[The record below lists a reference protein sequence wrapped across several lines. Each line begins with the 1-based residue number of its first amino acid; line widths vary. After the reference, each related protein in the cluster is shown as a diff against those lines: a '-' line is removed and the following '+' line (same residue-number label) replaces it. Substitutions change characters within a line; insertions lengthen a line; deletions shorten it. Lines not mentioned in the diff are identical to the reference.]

1 MKINLTQEEIKHALQ
16 LYCNLMLNV
25 PTEVADFKV
34 GWETSKDGADRTY
47 NIDIFT
53 QMEDMTIMPKPR
65 KEKKVSTLSQED
77 LDKVQHLLTLFATD
91 PKGNLKQIDEEL
103 AQASE
108 SVRSRIQ
115 GNAVYQE
122 VADKPDE
129 LTPPTPEE
137 QAANLHL
144 NLSGE

>member
-65 KEKKVSTLSQED
+65 KEKKVNALSQEE
-77 LDKVQHLLTLFATD
+77 LDKVQHLLTLLATD

-103 AQASE
+103 TQASE
-108 SVRSRIQ
+108 GVRNRIQ

-122 VADKPDE
+122 VADKPTE
-129 LTPPTPEE
+129 PTPEE
-137 QAANLHL
+137 HEANLHL